1 MMPGVN
7 KVILIGNVGKDPDL
21 KTLPGGGSTTTVSL
35 ATSETWKDKVTGKP
49 QERTE
54 WHRVVFYDR
63 MSEVAIYLIKKGSKI
78 YIEGSLRTR
87 KWTGQDGSDRY
98 TTEILAAEM
107 QLLDTKPVT
116 NETSINGGGFMD
128 AESEYYQIK

>member
-1 MMPGVN
+1 MPGVN